1 MKKGLFTTCFLLLV
15 WSLFAQTKKVI
26 ADKIIATVGDKII
39 LKSEIDNSV
48 SDMQRQGVNIPE
60 NGKCL
65 LLEQALG
72 LKALVLQAEIDSI
85 PVSEEEVEADIDNKI
100 RYFVNQYGSKEIVE
114 QVAGK
119 SLFQLKEDFKQTF
132 REQKLAQGE
141 RDKIVG
147 DVRITPKEVQ
157 EYYETIPKDSLLYY
171 DSQLEVGEIVMY
183 SKASRDLEAYAIDQ
197 LKEYKKEVEEGT
209 KKFEVLASLYTDDP
223 GSKETG
229 GRYEI
234 NRNEKTWDPIFLAK
248 AFSLKD
254 GQISN
259 VFKTKFGYHIIQM
272 VSRNGDDAVIRHI
285 LKTPQV
291 SSIEITQAKEKLDS
305 IRTRLVSGQLQFGE
319 AVSKYSEDEN
329 SKFTGGRIPAKDG
342 STFVSIDQLD
352 KDLVLMLKDLKVG
365 EYSPATEYADDR
377 GKKGV
382 RIVQVITK
390 TEPHRENLKDDYDKV
405 SQRALEEKKNEVLEK
420 WFTKKIPSFYV
431 KISDEFK
438 TCPEMEKWSSNTTVR
453 K

>member
-1 MKKGLFTTCFLLLV
+1 M
-15 WSLFAQTKKVI
+15 

-39 LKSEIDNSV
+39 LKSEIDNSIT
-48 SDMQRQGVNIPE
+48 DMQRQGVDVPA

-85 PVSEEEVEADIDNKI
+85 PVSDEEVDADIDNKI

-114 QVAGK
+114 QIAGK

-132 REQKLAQGE
+132 REQALAKGE
-141 RDKIVG
+141 RDKIVS
-147 DVRITPKEVQ
+147 DVRITPKEV
-157 EYYETIPKDSLLYY
+157 EDYYKTIPKDSLPYY
-171 DSQLEVGEIVMY
+171 ESQLEIGEIVIY
-183 SKASRDLEAYAIDQ
+183 PKASRDLETYAIDQ
-197 LKEYKKEVEEGT
+197 LKEYKKEVEDGT

-223 GSKETG
+223 GSKESG
-229 GRYEI
+229 GKYEI
-234 NRNEKTWDPIFLAK
+234 NRNEKTWDPVFLAK

-254 GQISN
+254 GQVSN

-285 LKTPQV
+285 LKIPQV
-291 SSIEITQAKEKLDS
+291 SSIEINQTKEKLDS
-305 IRTRLVSGQLQFGE
+305 LRTKLVNGDLQFGA
-319 AVSKYSEDEN
+319 AVAKYSEDEN
-329 SKFTGGRIPAKDG
+329 SKFTGGRIPARDG
-342 STFVSIDQLD
+342 SAFVSIDQLD
-352 KDLVLMLKDLKVG
+352 KDLVVMLKDLKVG
-365 EYSPATEYADDR
+365 EYSMSTEFADER

-382 RIVQVITK
+382 RIVEILSK

-405 SQRALEEKKNEVLEK
+405 SQRALEEKKNDMLEE
-420 WFTKKIPSFYV
+420 WFAKKIPTFYV
-431 KISDEFK
+431 NISDEYK
-438 TCPEMEKWSSNTTVR
+438 SCPEMTKWDSNTTVQ

>member
-1 MKKGLFTTCFLLLV
+1 MKKSFLTICTLLSIY
-15 WSLFAQTKKVI
+15 SLFAQPKKVV

-39 LKSEIDNSV
+39 LKSEIDNSI
-48 SDMQRQGVNIPE
+48 SDMQRQGVDVPV

-100 RYFVNQYGSKEIVE
+100 RYFINQYGSKEVVE
-114 QVAGK
+114 QIAGK

-157 EYYETIPKDSLLYY
+157 EYYEKIPKDSLFYY

-183 SKASRDLEAYAIDQ
+183 PKASRDLETYAIDQ
-197 LKEYKKEVEEGT
+197 LKEYKKEVEDGT

-234 NRNEKTWDPIFLAK
+234 NRNEKTWDPVFLAK
-248 AFSLKD
+248 AFSLKN
-254 GQISN
+254 GQVSN
-259 VFKTKFGYHIIQM
+259 IFKTKFGYHIIQM

-285 LKTPQV
+285 LKIAQV
-291 SSIEITQAKEKLDS
+291 SSIEVNQAKEKLDS
-305 IRTRLVSGQLQFGE
+305 IRTKLVSGDLQFGE
-319 AVSKYSEDEN
+319 AVSRYSEDEN
-329 SKFTGGRIPAKDG
+329 SKFTGGRIPARDG
-342 STFVSIDQLD
+342 STFLSIDQLD

-365 EYSPATEYADDR
+365 DYSPATEFTDDR

-382 RIVQVITK
+382 RIVEVITK

-405 SQRALEEKKNEVLEK
+405 SQRALEEKKNEVLEL
-420 WFTKKIPSFYV
+420 WFGKKIPSFYV
-431 KISDEFK
+431 NISDEFK
-438 TCPEMEKWSSNTTVR
+438 TCPEMEKWDSKTTVQ